1 LIVVNCAGRK
11 APPVPVGAEGD
22 LHRAAW
28 AGEVRQLETRL
39 AAAAPADV
47 NRPEGDSEWT
57 PLHLAAIAGHADA
70 AALLLDRGAD
80 PEARGRFDMTPLH
93 WAALAGQTDVV
104 RLLLA
109 RGARVDARNLWAMT
123 PLHEAANAKTAA
135 ALLDAGAELGAV
147 DDRGMTPLHVA
158 RNKETAQL
166 LIGRG
171 ASLWPRAR
179 DGRNVFMMAVLSSL
193 EDKGVMLYAK
203 NAAVRL
209 RGERAT
215 VAVDVRNLAPRAR
228 PGFSLAADSPAAG
241 VSIEPARLPALMPG
255 QRVTFTMTF
264 ARRPGVREDEHPVIV
279 TLAEDGAA
287 IGALEMRV
295 DTRQIETLEDRG
307 MIPLGR
313 GTLQPAP
320 SWLAYVAYGAVPV
333 IVAAAAL
340 LWRRR
345 RRGGAGSKTSVSA

>member
-1 LIVVNCAGRK
+1 MVVPAFLIVVNCTGRK
-11 APPVPVGAEGD
+11 EPPPPIGAVSD

-28 AGEVRQLETRL
+28 AGEVGQLRTLLET
-39 AAAAPADV
+39 AAPADV
-47 NRPEGDSEWT
+47 NRPEGESEWT
-57 PLHLAAIAGHADA
+57 PLHLAAIAGRPEA

-80 PEARGRFDMTPLH
+80 PEARGQFDMTPLH
-93 WAALAGQTDVV
+93 WAALAGQADVV

-123 PLHEAANAKTAA
+123 PLHEAATAKTAA
-135 ALLDAGAELGAV
+135 VLLDAGAEVGAV

-158 RNKETAQL
+158 RNKETAQIL
-166 LIGRG
+166 LVRG
-171 ASLWPRAR
+171 ANLWRRAH

-193 EDKGVMLYAK
+193 EEAGIMLYAK
-203 NAAVRL
+203 NASVRL
-209 RGERAT
+209 RDERAT
-215 VAVDVRNLAPRAR
+215 VAVDVRDVAPRAR
-228 PGFSLAADSPAAG
+228 PGFTITAESAAATIA
-241 VSIEPARLPALMPG
+241 VEPARIPRLLPG
-255 QRVTFTMTF
+255 QRVTFTLTF
-264 ARRPGVREDEHPVIV
+264 TRRPGVREDEHPVLL
-279 TLAEDGAA
+279 TLSEDGAA

-295 DTRQIETLEDRG
+295 DTRHIETLEDRG

-320 SWLAYVAYGAVPV
+320 SWLAYVAYAAVPV

-345 RRGGAGSKTSVSA
+345 RRAPAAG